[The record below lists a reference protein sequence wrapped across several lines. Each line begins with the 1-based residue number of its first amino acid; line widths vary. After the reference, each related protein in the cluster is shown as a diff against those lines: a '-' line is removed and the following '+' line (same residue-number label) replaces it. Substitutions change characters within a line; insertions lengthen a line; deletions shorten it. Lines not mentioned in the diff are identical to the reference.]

1 MSLIAELLI
10 AALLVI
16 GGLFGLVGSY
26 GLVKLPDLMTR
37 LHAPTKASTLGVG
50 GVLLAAMAHALTQG
64 GLSWHELLIT
74 LFLFLTAPI
83 TCNFIAKSWLA
94 RHANP
99 ADLPPTGSARAWA
112 TLDLSEEP
120 TAPNLTPPPKPGRP
134 S

>member
-10 AALLVI
+10 AGLLVI

-26 GLVKLPDLMTR
+26 GLIKLPDLMTR

-50 GVLLAAMAHALTQG
+50 GVLLAAMAHAFVQG

-94 RHANP
+94 RHATP
-99 ADLPPTGSARAWA
+99 ADLPPTGSDRQWA

-120 TAPNLTPPPKPGRP
+120 TAPNLTPPAKPGRP